1 MDANCFYWRTGRS
14 EVEGCGDKSLCDS
27 IELLS
32 HLSGVVSRDLVALV
46 PEQLSTEGEAGDESV
61 MLPSSDTEVLGSLS
75 DIR

>member
-1 MDANCFYWRTGRS
+1 MCLNRVFVTFVGNIVS
-14 EVEGCGDKSLCDS
+14 CDF
-27 IELLS
+27 
-32 HLSGVVSRDLVALV
+32 VALV